1 MAHLGHVITGSGVT
15 KDELKIDAVKAW
27 PLPKTIKALRGF
39 LGLTGYYR
47 CFIHN
52 YGIIATPLTAL
63 IKEAFRWSDD
73 ATSDF
78 ATLKIALASALVC
91 NSPILPKSSSST
103 AMRQD
108 PASRQSSIRAK
119 GPSHSSAAPWRLNT
133 EIMQFT
139 SGNSLA
145 SYKSFDT
152 GAPNSGQGRSPSE
165 RTIAA

>member
-15 KDELKIDAVKAW
+15 KDESKIDAVKAW

-78 ATLKIALASALVC
+78 ATLKIALASALVLQ
-91 NSPILPKSSSST
+91 LPDFAKEFIV
-103 AMRQD
+103 D
-108 PASRQSSIRAK
+108 CDAS
-119 GPSHSSAAPWRLNT
+119 G
-133 EIMQFT
+133 
-139 SGNSLA
+139 SGFKAVLHQ
-145 SYKSFDT
+145 
-152 GAPNSGQGRSPSE
+152 GQGPITFFSRAVAPQHTKLAVYE
-165 RTIAA
+165 RELISLVQVVRHWRP